1 MKPRTALEQ
10 DGRLAQDA
18 SPPTAMV
25 FEAKHARSGRLRQK
39 TTTSQQKRYQAFA
52 DKLRDAMTR
61 ANVNASEVAR
71 RVWGTAKDKRGY
83 DVARNR
89 DRIGH
94 YLSGSSYPEP
104 ENLARLADAVGVTVE
119 ELAMPPETAPSREL
133 CPIVSGDAVAA
144 FPYRRRRKDLAA
156 DPGGPGPAEHDAAA
170 GGPLRQPEPLLGH
183 YDVREAAK
191 PRAG

>member
-1 MKPRTALEQ
+1 MPGNDPEKALEQ
-10 DGRLAQDA
+10 NGRLAQDA
-18 SPPTAMV
+18 SSPTTMV
-25 FEAKHARSGRLRQK
+25 FEAPHARSNRLRQK
-39 TTTSQQKRYQAFA
+39 TTSQQKRYQAFA

-104 ENLARLADAVGVTVE
+104 ENLARLAEAVGVTVE
-119 ELAMPPETAPSREL
+119 ELAMPPETAPQGNIRSPRTL
-133 CPIVSGDAVAA
+133 PS
-144 FPYRRRRKDLAA
+144 PHLM
-156 DPGGPGPAEHDAAA
+156 HA
-170 GGPLRQPEPLLGH
+170 G
-183 YDVREAAK
+183 
-191 PRAG
+191 

>member
-1 MKPRTALEQ
+1 MPGNEAETALEQ

-18 SPPTAMV
+18 SSPTTMV
-25 FEAKHARSGRLRQK
+25 FEAKHARSGRSQK

-119 ELAMPPETAPSREL
+119 ELAMPPETAHQGSIRSSP
-133 CPIVSGDAVAA
+133 DAAVTIPDA
-144 FPYRRRRKDLAA
+144 RRKDLAA

-170 GGPLRQPEPLLGH
+170 GGPLRQPEPLPGH
-183 YDVREAAK
+183 YEIRAAAE
-191 PRAG
+191 PGAG